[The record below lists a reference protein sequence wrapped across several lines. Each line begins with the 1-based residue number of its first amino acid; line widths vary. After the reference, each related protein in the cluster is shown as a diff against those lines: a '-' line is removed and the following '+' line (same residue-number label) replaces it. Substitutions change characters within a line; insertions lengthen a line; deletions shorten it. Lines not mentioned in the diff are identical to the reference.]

1 MKTQTTQTVKVLLS
15 TLANLR
21 MLYALTGEPQQKL
34 MDRAVQNE
42 LEATQARLA
51 SPSDMKLAEEEP
63 DVTHPNCD

>member
-1 MKTQTTQTVKVLLS
+1 
-15 TLANLR
+15 

-63 DVTHPNCD
+63 DVTHSNFD